1 MSTAAVT
8 LATTIPGE
16 HVRIAVSKDTEP
28 FWIAAKERRLWR
40 RSAATV
46 RPSGCPRHRSAPTA
60 NLRR

>member
-16 HVRIAVSKDTEP
+16 HVRIAVNKDTEP
-28 FWIAAKERRLWR
+28 FWIAAKERRLVA

-46 RPSGCPRHRSAPTA
+46 RPSGCPRHRFAPIA
-60 NLRR
+60 NQTR